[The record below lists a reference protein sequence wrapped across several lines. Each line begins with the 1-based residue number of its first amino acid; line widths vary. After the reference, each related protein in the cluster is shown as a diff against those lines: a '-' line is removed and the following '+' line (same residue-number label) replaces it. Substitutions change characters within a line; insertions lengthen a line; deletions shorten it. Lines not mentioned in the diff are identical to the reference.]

1 MINDNIKIEIEMRD
15 TKALFAVKK
24 MIGYTILD
32 RDNYKVDLQM
42 ASGVNERNSLIFTT
56 NLEGFEDV
64 SRIVEGIHELKLGKQ
79 QDED

>member
-15 TKALFAVKK
+15 TTALFSVRK
-24 MIGYTILD
+24 MIGYAT
-32 RDNYKVDLQM
+32 RMNYKVDVQL
-42 ASGVNERNSLIFTT
+42 ADDENERNSLIFTT

-79 QDED
+79 PEED